1 MTIRPCALLLALAL
15 APALARAQKTPV
27 PVGDAPPPPEFAPPH
42 VIGFGGVGLDL
53 ALPTGVFKNYVA
65 VGGGFDGFFALK
77 LVPSGALSVRADL
90 TVLLYGSETRRVPLG
105 SGPLQLIT
113 VDVTTSNT
121 IFGMSI
127 GPQLVATSGR
137 LRPYAMGGIGFSYFN
152 TSSSVAGSDNSNQ
165 PFASSN
171 NFGDGTFAIRA
182 GGGLWIQV
190 GHGRTPVWI
199 DLGAQY
205 LWNGKVS
212 YLRPGSIDLGPP
224 VVYHPIRSE
233 THLWMIHAGIAA
245 AITPK
250 GS

>member
-1 MTIRPCALLLALAL
+1 MTIRPCALLLVLAL

-27 PVGDAPPPPEFAPPH
+27 PVADAPPPPEYGPAH

-53 ALPTGVFKNYVA
+53 ALPTGDFRHYVT

-77 LVPSGALSVRADL
+77 LVPSGALSLRLDL
-90 TVLLYGSETRRVPLG
+90 TVLLYGSETRRYPLVPL
-105 SGPLQLIT
+105 ID

-121 IFGMSI
+121 ILGMNI
-127 GPQLVATSGR
+127 GPQFVATSGR
-137 LRPYAMGGIGFSYFN
+137 IRPYAMGGIGFAYFN
-152 TSSSVAGSDNSNQ
+152 TSSSVSGSDNSE
-165 PFASSN
+165 PFANST

-233 THLWMIHAGIAA
+233 THLWMIHAGVSAPIA
-245 AITPK
+245 PK